1 MILLEITDESGISHY
16 EVLEISF
23 EQLAGLDEKKAA
35 KKIRDAAKKVRN
47 RYDKLAQKGD
57 KEAEDRMKRIN
68 QAETVL
74 KTQEDRDKYNIE
86 LESGKGATL
95 EVLRVR
101 PIAPTF
107 FWDRN
112 VRFRVIERLIHATR
126 MI

>member
-1 MILLEITDESGISHY
+1 MILLEINDESGITHY
-16 EVLEISF
+16 EVLEISL
-23 EQLAGLDEKKAA
+23 ELLAGLDEKKTA
-35 KKIRDAAKKVRN
+35 KKIRDAAKKARN

-74 KTQEDRDKYNIE
+74 KTQEERQKYNTE

-112 VRFRVIERLIHATR
+112 VRFRVIERLIQATR